1 MDGHILPWDHRSN
14 DVLMH
19 FALQVVST
27 FIHLIILICR
37 LENCSY
43 LAFTYHSLFLL
54 GMEGRS
60 GVNARSPFLSFF
72 LLPFSSLFPLPQSP
86 RSFLHFTLA
95 CYYRWFT
102 HPHTLSLFL
111 EPFFVNNT
119 LIQRLDSCTHSIL
132 FQYPSHTFT
141 TNNDFI
147 LNSLFHS
154 LHVAPPLNRPSSP
167 DLNTHSCAAQ

>member
-1 MDGHILPWDHRSN
+1 MMCDALCLANCFNFYSFDYFDLSIGKLQSSCIYVPLP
-14 DVLMH
+14 
-19 FALQVVST
+19 
-27 FIHLIILICR
+27 
-37 LENCSY
+37 
-43 LAFTYHSLFLL
+43 FLL
-54 GMEGRS
+54 GMAGRS

-72 LLPFSSLFPLPQSP
+72 PLPFSSLFPLLQSP

-95 CYYRWFT
+95 CYYRSFT